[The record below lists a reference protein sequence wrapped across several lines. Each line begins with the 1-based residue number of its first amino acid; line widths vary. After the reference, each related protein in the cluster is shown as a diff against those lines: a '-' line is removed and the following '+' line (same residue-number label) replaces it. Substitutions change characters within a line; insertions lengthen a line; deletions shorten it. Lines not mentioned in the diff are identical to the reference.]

1 MNQILRLPVLKY
13 THREKKN
20 KLKIKQK
27 QKNKT
32 KKPPKKQN
40 STILPPQE
48 KKEENHNILDGA
60 PYSNSQGI
68 EPSTAVA
75 RTPTPEAV
83 GILDFLHFYVSA
95 TQLNVSYL
103 QLKYF
108 PTS

>member
-13 THREKKN
+13 THTHTHTHKKN

-27 QKNKT
+27 QKNKR
-32 KKPPKKQN
+32 KKQHH
-40 STILPPQE
+40 PPSPR
-48 KKEENHNILDGA
+48 KKEDNHNILDGA
-60 PYSNSQGI
+60 PYGNSQGI

-95 TQLNVSYL
+95 T
-103 QLKYF
+103 
-108 PTS
+108 

>member
-1 MNQILRLPVLKY
+1 MSNYWNFKLVFSESNIKITSVKIHTER
-13 THREKKN
+13 KKN
-20 KLKIKQK
+20 KLKIKK
-27 QKNKT
+27 KTKNKT

-48 KKEENHNILDGA
+48 KKKEDNHNILDGA
-60 PYSNSQGI
+60 PYGNSQGI

-95 TQLNVSYL
+95 T
-103 QLKYF
+103 
-108 PTS
+108 

>member
-13 THREKKN
+13 THRKK
-20 KLKIKQK
+20 KQVKKK
-27 QKNKT
+27 QNKT
-32 KKPPKKQN
+32 KQKKNPKKQN

-48 KKEENHNILDGA
+48 KKEDNHNILDGA
-60 PYSNSQGI
+60 PYGNSQGI

-95 TQLNVSYL
+95 T
-103 QLKYF
+103 
-108 PTS
+108 